1 MARFQR
7 EFHVAV
13 TWWPFELHPETPPE
27 GRDLTAMVERRG
39 SEYRD
44 HLKALGRDAGIEFAS
59 NRHLSNS
66 HRALEFAEF
75 ARDRDKFDCVH
86 DALFRV
92 YFEEARDIGD
102 IEVLFAIAQECDL
115 DPEEFR
121 FEMLLG
127 RYAGLV
133 DQTTATVRSKG
144 MSSTPTM
151 IFDDRYAVTGAQDQL
166 VYRDVLE
173 RLGAVPRFPV

>member
-1 MARFQR
+1 MAQFQR
-7 EFHVAV
+7 EFHVDVA
-13 TWWPFELHPETPPE
+13 WWPFELHPETPPE

-44 HLKALGRDAGIEFAS
+44 HLKSLGRAAGIEFAS

-102 IEVLFAIAQECDL
+102 VEVLFDIARECDL

-121 FEMLLG
+121 FEMLMG
-127 RYAGLV
+127 RYASLI
-133 DQTTATVRSKG
+133 DEATTTARAQG
-144 MSSTPTM
+144 IGSTPTM
-151 IFDDRYAVTGAQDQL
+151 LFDDRFAVTGAQDEL

-173 RLGAVPRFPV
+173 RLGAVPRYPI